1 MLEKI
6 CEWDRAYTAGFRHTN
21 HAIPE
26 IHFFL
31 VSLVQTVEKSG
42 NTYISNHYFIHMKER
57 NHLTLVNLS
66 IRK

>member
-26 IHFFL
+26 IHFFWFRLYKQWRNL
-31 VSLVQTVEKSG
+31 VIHTLA
-42 NTYISNHYFIHMKER
+42 IIILFI
-57 NHLTLVNLS
+57 
-66 IRK
+66 